1 MMLNLQDKVCI
12 VTGGTQGIGEG
23 CVKKLAALGAKVV
36 FTGRNKSAGHDIES
50 LLTDEGLDARF
61 IQQDVS
67 QEQGWHDVFE
77 FTEQTYGALD
87 GLVNNA
93 GISFL
98 KPIEDISLQEFQQL
112 LRVDVDSVFLGM
124 KYAMNSMDNRGGSIV
139 NISSL
144 MGQVGLIYGTAY
156 CAAKGAVTHM
166 TKCAA
171 LEAAPLN
178 IRINSVHPGV
188 IWTKMVVDLMGDDE
202 AVREQLRVE
211 TPLQVLGAPKDIAE
225 GVAFLLSDES
235 CYITGS
241 EFSID
246 GGRGCD

>member
-1 MMLNLQDKVCI
+1 MINLSEKVCI

-23 CVKKLAALGAKVV
+23 CVKKLAALGATVV
-36 FTGRNKSAGHDIES
+36 FTGRNRSAGNDIATM
-50 LLTDEGLDARF
+50 LNDEGHSAKF
-61 IQQDVS
+61 IPQDVS
-67 QEQGWHDVFE
+67 QESDWQNVIKTTLD
-77 FTEQTYGALD
+77 TYGKLD
-87 GLVNNA
+87 VLVNNA

-98 KPIEDISLQEFQQL
+98 RPIEEINLEDFQQL
-112 LRVDVDSVFLGM
+112 LRVDVDSIFLGM
-124 KYAMNSMDNRGGSIV
+124 KYGMEVMADKGGSII

-171 LEAAPLN
+171 LEGAADN

-188 IWTKMVVDLMGDDE
+188 IWTNMVVDLMGDDE
-202 AVREQLRVE
+202 AVRETLRVE
-211 TPLQVLGAPKDIAE
+211 TPLQVLGIPNDIAE
-225 GVAFLLSDES
+225 GVAFLASDDAR
-235 CYITGS
+235 YITGS

>member
-1 MMLNLQDKVCI
+1 MMSLQNKVCL
-12 VTGGTQGIGEG
+12 VTGGTQGIGAG
-23 CVKKLAALGAKVV
+23 CVRKMSELGATVV
-36 FTGRNKSAGHDIES
+36 FTGRNTSAGNDVET
-50 LLTDEGLDARF
+50 LVRDAGGSALF
-61 IQQDVS
+61 LPQDVS
-67 QEQGWHDVFE
+67 KEDQWQRIIDETLERFGQ
-77 FTEQTYGALD
+77 LD

-98 KPIEDISLQEFQQL
+98 KPIEDISLEDFRQL

-124 KYAMNSMDNRGGSIV
+124 KYAMNAMESRGGSIV

-156 CAAKGAVTHM
+156 CAAKGAVTHL

-178 IRINSVHPGV
+178 IRVNSVHPGV
-188 IWTKMVVDLMGDDE
+188 IWTRMVVDLMGDDE
-202 AVREQLRVE
+202 AVKEQLRTE
-211 TPLQVLGAPKDIAE
+211 TPLQVLGKPSDIAE
-225 GVAFLLSDES
+225 GVAFLLSDQS
-235 CYITGS
+235 SYITGS
-241 EFSID
+241 EFTID

>member
-1 MMLNLQDKVCI
+1 MMSLQNKVCL
-12 VTGGTQGIGEG
+12 VTGGTQGIGAG
-23 CVKKLAALGAKVV
+23 CVRKMSELGATVV
-36 FTGRNKSAGHDIES
+36 FTGRNTSAGKDVETLVRDS
-50 LLTDEGLDARF
+50 GGSALFLP
-61 IQQDVS
+61 QDVS
-67 QEQGWHDVFE
+67 NEDQWQRIINETLERFGQ
-77 FTEQTYGALD
+77 LD

-98 KPIEDISLQEFQQL
+98 KPIEDISLEDFRQL

-124 KYAMNSMDNRGGSIV
+124 KYAMNAMESRGGSIV

-156 CAAKGAVTHM
+156 CAAKGAVTHL

-178 IRINSVHPGV
+178 IRVNSVHPGV
-188 IWTKMVVDLMGDDE
+188 IWTRMVVDLMGDDE
-202 AVREQLRVE
+202 AVKEQLRTE
-211 TPLQVLGAPKDIAE
+211 TPLQVLGKPSDIAE
-225 GVAFLLSDES
+225 GVAFLLSDQS
-235 CYITGS
+235 SYITGS
-241 EFSID
+241 EFTID

>member
-1 MMLNLQDKVCI
+1 MMSLQNKVCI
-12 VTGGTQGIGEG
+12 VTGGTQGIGTG
-23 CVKKLAALGAKVV
+23 CVRKLSKLGATVI
-36 FTGRNKSAGHDIES
+36 FTGRNASAGNDVQA
-50 LLTDEGLDARF
+50 LLRDQGGDVHFLT
-61 IQQDVS
+61 QDVS
-67 QEQGWHDVFE
+67 REDHWQDLMAKTLERFGR
-77 FTEQTYGALD
+77 LD

-98 KPIEDISLQEFQQL
+98 KPIEEISLEDFRLL

-124 KYAMNSMDNRGGSIV
+124 KYAMEAMEARGGSIV

-171 LEAAPLN
+171 LEAAPHN

-188 IWTKMVVDLMGDDE
+188 IWTQMVVDLMGDDE
-202 AVREQLRVE
+202 AVKEQLRTE
-211 TPLQVLGAPKDIAE
+211 TPLQVLGAPADIAE
-225 GVAFLLSDES
+225 GVAFLLSDQAS
-235 CYITGS
+235 YITGS